1 MGKIFC
7 IIGKSSTGKDT
18 IYQQLLKEKSLHL
31 QRIVPY
37 TTRPIREN
45 EKDGE
50 AYHFVSVAE
59 MRKLE
64 EQSKI
69 IECRAYDTIHGI
81 WYYFTVKDQQL
92 ENEEEDFLMIGT
104 LESYLKI
111 KKYFSSGRVIPV
123 YIELEDGERLTR
135 ALHREK
141 QQAQPKYEEMC
152 RRFLADEKDF
162 SEEKLQEAGIS
173 VRFQNKQLE
182 TCMEEIGAFIAKMQ
196 K

>member
-18 IYQQLLKEKSLHL
+18 IYQQLLKQKNLHL

-50 AYHFVSVAE
+50 AYHFVSIAE

-69 IECRAYDTIHGI
+69 IECRAYDTIQGI

-92 ENEEEDFLMIGT
+92 ENEEEDFLLIGT
-104 LESYLKI
+104 LESYLKL
-111 KKYFSSGRVIPV
+111 KKYFSSGRVVPV
-123 YIELEDGERLTR
+123 YIELDDGERLTR

-182 TCMEEIGAFIAKMQ
+182 TCIEEISAFIAKMQ